1 VGRKP
6 IAIRPLPEGGRL
18 VLPVMA
24 ATGGSGRS
32 TVSFL
37 LAYGLAA
44 AGSTVVVD
52 TAARLASPWPAWTQ
66 GQQAEGLVALP
77 PDHPLSA
84 SHVRGCAA
92 NMPGP
97 GQANWQVLTDGR
109 EWHASPLSLPADP
122 AAWYQLA
129 AVGGWQVVLADT
141 SHSVPHDILS
151 SRYESSRGQTR
162 GWYDLPYSV
171 PVLCA
176 AATADGVQALQRTA
190 MTLHAEGMSLQ
201 RSVAVLVAT
210 ADGRPP
216 GAVRAAAAMLT
227 SQAGAVLTV
236 PHDPQ
241 IRAHGLRSPAKF
253 SQRAQQTAMLL
264 ARAAL
269 TVAGKAWGDPLPAAR
284 RPAAFPLAVSQG
296 GTRS

>member
-1 VGRKP
+1 
-6 IAIRPLPEGGRL
+6 
-18 VLPVMA
+18 MA

-37 LAYGLAA
+37 LAHGLAA
-44 AGSTVVVD
+44 AGSTVVLD
-52 TAARLASPWPAWTQ
+52 TAARLASPWPIWTKNQ
-66 GQQAEGLVALP
+66 RAEGLVALP
-77 PDHPLSA
+77 PDRPLSA
-84 SHVRGCAA
+84 SYVRSCAA
-92 NMPGP
+92 DMPGP
-97 GQANWQVLTDGR
+97 EQADWQVLTDGR

-129 AVGGWQVVLADT
+129 AMGGWQAVLADT
-141 SHSVPHDILS
+141 AHSVPHDILS
-151 SRYESSRGQTR
+151 SRYEGSRGQTR

-190 MTLHAEGMSLQ
+190 MTLHAEGMPLQ

-216 GAVRAAAAMLT
+216 GAVRAAVTMLT

-236 PHDPQ
+236 QHDPQ
-241 IRAHGLRSPAKF
+241 IRAHGLRNPAKL
-253 SQRAQQTAMLL
+253 SQRGQQMAVLL
-264 ARAAL
+264 AGAVL
-269 TVAGKAWGDPLPAAR
+269 SVAGKTWGDPLPTAR
-284 RPAAFPLAVSQG
+284 RPAAFPLAVPQG
-296 GTRS
+296 GIRP